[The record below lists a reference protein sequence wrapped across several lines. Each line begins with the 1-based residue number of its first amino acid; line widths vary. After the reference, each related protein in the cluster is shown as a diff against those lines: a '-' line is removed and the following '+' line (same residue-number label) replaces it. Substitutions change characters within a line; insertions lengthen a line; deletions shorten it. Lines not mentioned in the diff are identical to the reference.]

1 MTHATTVTEREHE
14 RFLQTY
20 KRLPI
25 EIDRADGIYI
35 QALDGRRYLDF
46 LGGIAV
52 NSAGHANPRVLQ
64 AIQHQLHRYTHVSN
78 YFFQDAQVEFVE
90 KLCGMSGYSRAFLS
104 NSGAEANEGAMKFAR
119 AHGSARGKVGLV
131 GFEGGFH
138 GRTIG
143 VLSIMNKPLYK
154 DGMGPFVPNASV
166 LPFNDVP
173 ALRSGIDDSTCAV
186 FIECLQGEGGV
197 RWVTS
202 EVLETLVELRE
213 KYGFLIVADEVQAG
227 GGRTGTFFSFDRFG
241 FRPDIVTLAKGIGG
255 GLPLGAMLVTEE
267 LADVWGSGRHGTTF
281 GGNAVACAAGSAVL
295 DLLGEGLMENA
306 RIVGEYMLNRF
317 HELESAYPSLV
328 ADVRGAGAMA
338 GIELNVPAGPFVD
351 RMLERDVV
359 INATADT
366 VLRFLPPLIFQN
378 EHVDHVVGALGD
390 IFADYVRGA

>member
-1 MTHATTVTEREHE
+1 MAHTATITEREHE

-25 EIDRADGIYI
+25 EIDRAEGMYV
-35 QALDGRRYLDF
+35 QALDGRRFLDF

-52 NSAGHANPRVLQ
+52 NSAGHAHPHVLQ
-64 AIQHQLHRYTHVSN
+64 AIERQLHRYSHVSN

-90 KLCGMSGYSRAFLS
+90 KLCERSGFARAFLS

-119 AHGSARGKVGLV
+119 AHGSASGKKGLI

-138 GRTIG
+138 GRTMG

-154 DGMGPFVPNASV
+154 DGMEPFLPETTV
-166 LPFNDVP
+166 LPFNDAQ
-173 ALRSGIDDSTCAV
+173 ALRNGVNITTCAV

-197 RWVTS
+197 RWATEEFVR
-202 EVLETLVELRE
+202 TLFELRDQF
-213 KYGFLIVADEVQAG
+213 GFLIVADEVQAG
-227 GGRTGTFFSFDRFG
+227 GGRTGSFFSFERFG
-241 FRPDIVTLAKGIGG
+241 VRPDIVTLAKGIGG

-267 LADVWGSGRHGTTF
+267 LSGVWGSGRHGTTF

-295 DLLGEGLMENA
+295 NLLAEGLMENA
-306 RIVGEYMLNRF
+306 RIVGEYMLEKFRG
-317 HELESAYPSLV
+317 LAVAYPSLV
-328 ADVRGAGAMA
+328 VDVRGAGAMA
-338 GIELNVPAGPFVD
+338 GIELNVPAGPFVE
-351 RMLERDVV
+351 RMLGRDIV

-378 EHVDHVVGALGD
+378 EHVDHVAAALD
-390 IFADYVRGA
+390 ELFSDHVKST